1 MTTAAPASSSRPLAL
16 AALLA
21 VVLAGCLPTCR
32 REEDKRLTPADSA
45 GRAVSLAA
53 GADTL
58 VPLWTRDARTMPGLQ
73 YPRTLRFTPAGGT
86 LGGRLVV
93 ADPATGDL
101 WTVGRSGSPV
111 RRHALGLSGPYLAGF
126 RGDSVVVYEV
136 GVNRFS
142 LVVADSAVDGT
153 AGTGALRV
161 ARRVPF
167 TGLPSDQTLVRYG
180 AAWRDGFAVKY
191 GSEESGA
198 GLLVLDASGRVVHRE
213 RLAGPHWRHAGPL
226 RTTGDTLVSVCGF
239 RPVIDRFTVVPTP
252 GRALTLRRDSVALVG
267 FDSPMLA
274 RSRRFLTGDVAA
286 PPLLMPSAVPL
297 EGGDIVA
304 LNLRLGWI
312 EADRYGPDGRL
323 RRRIAERLVYLNP
336 DVLPDDLDARRL
348 ADGSLEVA
356 VAIPRPYGRIVAFRW
371 PSADAAR

>member
-1 MTTAAPASSSRPLAL
+1 MTPASRPLASRPLAL
-16 AALLA
+16 AALLT

-58 VPLWTRDARTMPGLQ
+58 VPLWSRDARTMPGLQ
-73 YPRTLRFTPAGGT
+73 YPRTLRFTPVGGA

-101 WTVGRSGSPV
+101 WTIGPGGAPA

-126 RGDSVVVYEV
+126 RSDSVVVYEV

-142 LVVADSAVDGT
+142 IVAADSA
-153 AGTGALRV
+153 GALRV

-180 AAWRDGFAVKY
+180 AAWLGGFAVKY
-191 GSEESGA
+191 SSEESGA
-198 GLLVLDASGRVVHRE
+198 GLLLLDASGRVRHRE
-213 RLAGPHWRHAGPL
+213 RLAGPHWRFAGPL
-226 RTTGDTLVSVCGF
+226 RTSGDTLVSVCGF
-239 RPVIDRFTVVPTP
+239 RPVVDRFTASVDSSGAAPKLVV
-252 GRALTLRRDSVALVG
+252 RRDSEALVG

-274 RSRRFLTGDVAA
+274 RSRRFLTGDVSS
-286 PPLLMPSAVPL
+286 PPLLLPSVAVL
-297 EGGDIVA
+297 GAGELVA

-323 RRRIAERLVYLNP
+323 RARIVERLVTLNP

-348 ADGSLEVA
+348 ADGSLEIVVA
-356 VAIPRPYGRIVAFRW
+356 VPRPRGRIVAFRW
-371 PSADAAR
+371 R